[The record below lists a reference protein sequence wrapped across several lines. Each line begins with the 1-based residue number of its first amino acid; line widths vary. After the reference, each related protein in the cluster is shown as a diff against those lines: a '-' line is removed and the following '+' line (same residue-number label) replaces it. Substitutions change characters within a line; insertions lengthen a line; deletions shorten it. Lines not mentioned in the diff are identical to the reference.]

1 MIDSVIKDRYKLMEQ
16 GDFKTNDFNGV
27 PFNLPGHYIPSK
39 LIGKGT
45 YGSVVQAEDTKNNR

>member
-1 MIDSVIKDRYKLMEQ
+1 MD
-16 GDFKTNDFNGV
+16 GNFKTNEYNGTV
-27 PFNLPGHYIPSK
+27 FNLPDHYVPSK